1 MENLIKDNNF
11 KLKFDGQLNQIDANV
26 LINSLI
32 HTTAIIQEVNRYL
45 DTGKKI
51 EIKVKALEKGSFL
64 VHIELLESALD
75 SIKSLFTK
83 ENADLAAS
91 IVTILAGLIAVKKF
105 LKGKKPSSIESQGET
120 TKLINEK
127 GDILIIENAT
137 FNIYE
142 NSPIVKDALSLNFD
156 ALNNDPSITGF
167 EITDKDEKPII
178 RVEKEEFSDLAL
190 KSEEISNDERIIKE
204 AATLNIVR
212 LSFEE
217 SLKWEFY
224 FKGNK
229 VSAKIKDP
237 NFYELINQGES
248 FAKGDILEVELQ
260 INQKWDESV
269 NTFVNKSY
277 QINKIVRH
285 ILRNEQQQFKFED

>member
-1 MENLIKDNNF
+1 MENLIRDNNF

-32 HTTAIIQEVNRYL
+32 HTTAIIQEINRYL

-51 EIKVKALEKGSFL
+51 EIKVRALEKGSFL

-91 IVTILAGLIAVKKF
+91 IVTILAGIIAVKKF
-105 LKGKKPSSIESQGET
+105 LKGKKPTSIELQGEK
-120 TKLINEK
+120 TKIINEK
-127 GDILIIENAT
+127 GDVLVIENAT

-167 EITDKDEKPII
+167 EITNKDEKPII
-178 RVEKEEFSDLAL
+178 RVEKEEFSDLSL